1 MKRQL
6 RDTMLA
12 VDQITVLSLLDHLEE
27 EHARDWGNTENEAEA
42 SATVLTMAEV
52 LSWN

>member
-1 MKRQL
+1 MH
-6 RDTMLA
+6 A

-27 EHARDWGNTENEAEA
+27 EHARDWSIIENEAEV
-42 SATVLTMAEV
+42 SATVLIMAEV